1 MAGKEIIMPANMRE
15 DTVIFEIREH
25 LGVIAKKKNGWSR
38 ELNLVCWNNQ
48 EPPKFDVRDWS
59 RDHKH
64 MSRGI
69 TMYSDEMRRLFT
81 LYMDWNNQIVVEKS
95 QEQKRRNSEEYYQQ
109 RDAIR
114 ERFSSEQKVV
124 PDVEEEEWESR
135 STAAAQAASVPEAAS
150 APEAPAEQTARIG
163 VEAAADTQAA
173 SAGEDSSDAYTG
185 EASQHV
191 TEDAPQHVTE
201 EEASPSGKESQE
213 EVPEDVHPEAFAT
226 PAAEA
231 AEADALF

>member
-124 PDVEEEEWESR
+124 PDVEEEDWEPR
-135 STAAAQAASVPEAAS
+135 SETSVQPAAPASEAAS

-173 SAGEDSSDAYTG
+173 SAEEDSSETYTG
-185 EASQHV
+185 EAS
-191 TEDAPQHVTE
+191 
-201 EEASPSGKESQE
+201 PSGEESQE
-213 EVPEDVHPEAFAT
+213 VVPEDAHPEAFAT

-231 AEADALF
+231 AEADMPF

>member
-81 LYMDWNNQIVVEKS
+81 LYMDWNNQIVVEKA
-95 QEQKRRNSEEYYQQ
+95 QDEKRRNSEEYYQQ

-114 ERFSSEQKVV
+114 ERFSSAQKVV
-124 PDVEEEEWESR
+124 PDVEEEEWEPKAETSV
-135 STAAAQAASVPEAAS
+135 QPAASQAVPVEA
-150 APEAPAEQTARIG
+150 ET
-163 VEAAADTQAA
+163 EAAADTQEA
-173 SAGEDSSDAYTG
+173 SAEGEPDMQA
-185 EASQHV
+185 EAAAG
-191 TEDAPQHVTE
+191 T
-201 EEASPSGKESQE
+201 QE
-213 EVPEDVHPEAFAT
+213 ESSEDLHPEAFAT

-231 AEADALF
+231 AAEDMPF

>member
-1 MAGKEIIMPANMRE
+1 MPANMRE

-81 LYMDWNNQIVVEKS
+81 LYMDWNNQIVVEKA
-95 QEQKRRNSEEYYQQ
+95 QDEKRRNSEEYYQQ

-114 ERFSSEQKVV
+114 ERFSSAQKVV
-124 PDVEEEEWESR
+124 PDVEEEEWEPKAETSVQPAA
-135 STAAAQAASVPEAAS
+135 SQAVPVEAETEAAAGTQEASAEQAAH
-150 APEAPAEQTARIG
+150 IG
-163 VEAAADTQAA
+163 VEAAQDTQAA
-173 SAGEDSSDAYTG
+173 STG
-185 EASQHV
+185 EVSA
-191 TEDAPQHVTE
+191 
-201 EEASPSGKESQE
+201 EEASAEGEPDMQAEAAAGTQE
-213 EVPEDVHPEAFAT
+213 ESSEDLHPEAFAT

-231 AEADALF
+231 AEADMPF

>member
-1 MAGKEIIMPANMRE
+1 MPANMRE

-81 LYMDWNNQIVVEKS
+81 LYMDWNNQIVVEKA
-95 QEQKRRNSEEYYQQ
+95 QDEKRRNSEEYYQQ

-114 ERFSSEQKVV
+114 ERFSSAQKVV
-124 PDVEEEEWESR
+124 PDVEEEEWEPKAETSV
-135 STAAAQAASVPEAAS
+135 QPAASQAVPVEAETEATADTQEAS
-150 APEAPAEQTARIG
+150 AEGEPDMQA
-163 VEAAADTQAA
+163 EAAAGT
-173 SAGEDSSDAYTG
+173 
-185 EASQHV
+185 
-191 TEDAPQHVTE
+191 
-201 EEASPSGKESQE
+201 QE
-213 EVPEDVHPEAFAT
+213 ESSEDLHPEAFAT

-231 AEADALF
+231 AAEDMPF

>member
-81 LYMDWNNQIVVEKS
+81 LYMDWNNQIVVEKA
-95 QEQKRRNSEEYYQQ
+95 QDEKRRNSEEYYQQ

-114 ERFSSEQKVV
+114 ERFSSAQKVV

-135 STAAAQAASVPEAAS
+135 AETSVQPAASQAVPVEA
-150 APEAPAEQTARIG
+150 ET
-163 VEAAADTQAA
+163 EAAADTQEA
-173 SAGEDSSDAYTG
+173 SAEGEPDMQA
-185 EASQHV
+185 EAAAG
-191 TEDAPQHVTE
+191 T
-201 EEASPSGKESQE
+201 QE
-213 EVPEDVHPEAFAT
+213 ESSEDLHPEAFAT

-231 AEADALF
+231 AAEDMPF